1 MQYVISFLEGIIT
14 FISPCLLPMLPIYIS
29 YFAGGGERTTR
40 KTLLGAL
47 GFVSGFSVIFV
58 AMGALAGTIGSFLRE
73 YQTMVNVISGLVV
86 ILFGLNFLGI
96 FKWNL
101 FRGGGKT
108 VNSHEMGFFSAML
121 FGMNKKKIIMI
132 FVLVFILIL
141 GGAGILYKQLGQ
153 KLAPDLLATQTPQET
168 KSTETSTPTT
178 QEDESE
184 KILAPDF
191 TVYDLDGNE
200 VHLSDFI
207 GKPVVLN
214 FWASWC
220 GPCKME
226 MPDFNEKYLEIG
238 EEVQFLIINM
248 TDDSRE
254 TVETASAFIA
264 EQSYSFPVFYDT
276 DQDAASTYGV
286 YSIPTTYFI
295 DADGNVIAQATGVI
309 GAETLQQGIDMI
321 FEDD

>member
-1 MQYVISFLEGIIT
+1 
-14 FISPCLLPMLPIYIS
+14 
-29 YFAGGGERTTR
+29 
-40 KTLLGAL
+40 
-47 GFVSGFSVIFV
+47 
-58 AMGALAGTIGSFLRE
+58 
-73 YQTMVNVISGLVV
+73 
-86 ILFGLNFLGI
+86 
-96 FKWNL
+96 
-101 FRGGGKT
+101 
-108 VNSHEMGFFSAML
+108 
-121 FGMNKKKIIMI
+121 MNKKKIIMI
-132 FVLVFILIL
+132 LILVFIFVL

-153 KLAPDLLATQTPQET
+153 KLAPDLLATQAPQESQPAEN
-168 KSTETSTPTT
+168 STDAT
-178 QEDESE
+178 QESNTE

-200 VHLSDFI
+200 VHLSDFV

-226 MPDFNEKYLEIG
+226 MPDFSEKYLDIG

-248 TDDSRE
+248 TDGSRE

-264 EQSYSFPVFYDT
+264 EQGYSFPVFYDT

-295 DADGNVIAQATGVI
+295 DAEGSAIAQATGAI
-309 GAETLQQGIDMI
+309 DAETLQRGIDMI
-321 FEDD
+321 ISDR